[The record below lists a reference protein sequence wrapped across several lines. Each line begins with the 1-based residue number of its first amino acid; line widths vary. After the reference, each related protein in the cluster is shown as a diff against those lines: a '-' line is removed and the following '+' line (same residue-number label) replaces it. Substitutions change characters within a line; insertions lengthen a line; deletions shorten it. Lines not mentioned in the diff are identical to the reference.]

1 MMRQRMDTIVN
12 VGSNEFGASVAFLP
26 NFFGADA
33 PALAIGA
40 PGNGYLAD
48 ERYQGSVFLYDYDD
62 SNETWA
68 TSEKAHIFDFKHHRD
83 WDRFG
88 KRVQAAGDFDGDG
101 YGDLLATL
109 EEGDPRSLTSTQG
122 LIFEESCQSLSG
134 NNHGIAYVFGGAP
147 KSQWEN
153 ESDPIH
159 EPLFGVYGFQ
169 SGERVTEIAGN
180 FDYNGDGY
188 ADFIFSGY
196 WDKEG
201 SDTGYCSGNNCGG
214 YALVHG
220 RPFDLSPGETQ
231 IICTMD
237 WLEWGRDTGSYMG
250 RALPVSVILM
260 VMVVMNLR

>member
-1 MMRQRMDTIVN
+1 MRQRMDTIVN

-159 EPLFGVYGFQ
+159 EPLFGVCGFQ

-201 SDTGYCSGNNCGG
+201 SDTGYCSGNNVAVMPLCTDV
-214 YALVHG
+214 L
-220 RPFDLSPGETQ
+220 L
-231 IICTMD
+231 ICRLGKRKSFVR
-237 WLEWGRDTGSYMG
+237 WIG
-250 RALPVSVILM
+250 
-260 VMVVMNLR
+260 